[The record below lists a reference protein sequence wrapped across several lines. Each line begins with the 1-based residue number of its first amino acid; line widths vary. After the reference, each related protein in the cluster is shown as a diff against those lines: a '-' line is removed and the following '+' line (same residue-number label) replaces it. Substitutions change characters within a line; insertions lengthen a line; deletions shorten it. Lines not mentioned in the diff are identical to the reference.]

1 VINLYFRS
9 LTRLRLVNLKNSDK
23 IPYIPFSLS
32 IVVIKLLS
40 IIVTSGIFLSGCTT
54 FGAITNSQKTTEA
67 SLPGYSLQSVMSS
80 KPQGNVSLLLSFS
93 GGGSR
98 AAALAYGVLK
108 ELRDTQIQ
116 RNGHSYRL
124 LDEVD
129 VISSVSGGS
138 FTAAY
143 YGLHGDKTF
152 KKFEKV
158 FLRRD
163 ISTILLESLFNP
175 TLWFSTKG
183 RTDRT
188 IEFYETSVFK
198 HATYADLQKKNGP
211 LIVINA
217 SDLGNG
223 IRFSFT
229 QEYFDLLCSNI
240 NDFPIANAVAASS
253 SVPFIF
259 DPVIIENYQNCKN
272 KQNAMLLNSKQ
283 TSHSSQEVKATQQ
296 DLHKYLKTD
305 KNLKYIHL
313 VDGGITDNLGLRAI
327 YEVMEL
333 SGGAQ
338 QILKKLNRKP
348 VSHFAVIA
356 VNAST
361 HSSPDIGKTNQVPS
375 IESTIN
381 AVSDIQLH
389 RYNAATIELFQ
400 KGMQRWSQELSTPEK
415 KVTDYFIEVGFS
427 GIKEPLRSDFFN
439 AITSSFTL
447 TKDEVDKLIEAGRM
461 LLRNHPAYKT
471 LVHNLNNSVD

>member
-1 VINLYFRS
+1 MFKFLITV
-9 LTRLRLVNLKNSDK
+9 LTS
-23 IPYIPFSLS
+23 S
-32 IVVIKLLS
+32 
-40 IIVTSGIFLSGCTT
+40 IFLSGCST
-54 FGAITNSQKTTEA
+54 FGAINNSKKLTEP

-108 ELRDTQIQ
+108 ELRDTHIQ
-116 RNGHSYRL
+116 HHGQSYRL

-163 ISTILLESLFNP
+163 VSTILLENLFNP

-198 HATYADLQKKNGP
+198 EATFADLQKKNGP

-240 NDFPIANAVAASS
+240 NDFSIASAVAASS

-259 DPVIIENYQNCKN
+259 DPVIIENYQDCQN
-272 KQNAMLLNSKQ
+272 KQKGMLLDTKQ
-283 TSHSSQEVKATQQ
+283 TLHSSQQIKAIQQ
-296 DLHKYLKTD
+296 DLHKYLQTD
-305 KNLKYIHL
+305 QNLKYIHL

-327 YEVMEL
+327 YEAMEL

-338 QILKKLNRKP
+338 QILKKFKQKP
-348 VSHFAVIA
+348 VEHFAVIA

-361 HSSPDIGKTNQVPS
+361 HSSSDIGKTNQVPS
-375 IESTIN
+375 IRSTIN

-389 RYNAATIELFQ
+389 RYNVATIEMFQ

-415 KVTDYFIEVGFS
+415 KVKDYFIEVGFD
-427 GIKEPLRSDFFN
+427 GIKEPLRNDFFN
-439 AITSSFTL
+439 AITGSFTL
-447 TKDEVDKLIEAGRM
+447 TEEEVDKLIEAGRT
-461 LLRNHPAYKT
+461 LLRNHPVYKT
-471 LVHNLNNSVD
+471 LVHNLNSPVD

>member
-1 VINLYFRS
+1 VFKFLITV
-9 LTRLRLVNLKNSDK
+9 LTS
-23 IPYIPFSLS
+23 S
-32 IVVIKLLS
+32 
-40 IIVTSGIFLSGCTT
+40 IFLSGCST
-54 FGAITNSQKTTEA
+54 FGAINNSKKLTEP

-108 ELRDTQIQ
+108 ELRDTHIQ
-116 RNGHSYRL
+116 HHGQSYRL

-163 ISTILLESLFNP
+163 VSTILLENLFNP

-198 HATYADLQKKNGP
+198 EATFADLQKKNGP

-240 NDFPIANAVAASS
+240 NDFSIASAVAASS

-259 DPVIIENYQNCKN
+259 DPVIIENYQDCQN
-272 KQNAMLLNSKQ
+272 KQKGMLLDTKQ
-283 TSHSSQEVKATQQ
+283 TLHSSQQIKAIQQ
-296 DLHKYLKTD
+296 DLHKYLQTD
-305 KNLKYIHL
+305 QNLKYIHL

-327 YEVMEL
+327 YEAMEL

-338 QILKKLNRKP
+338 QILKKFKQKP
-348 VSHFAVIA
+348 VEHFAVIA

-361 HSSPDIGKTNQVPS
+361 HSSSDIGKTNQVPS
-375 IESTIN
+375 IRSTIN

-389 RYNAATIELFQ
+389 RYNVATIEMFQ

-415 KVTDYFIEVGFS
+415 KVKDYFIEVGFD
-427 GIKEPLRSDFFN
+427 GIKEPLRNDFFN
-439 AITSSFTL
+439 AITGSFTL
-447 TKDEVDKLIEAGRM
+447 TEEEVDKLIEAGRT
-461 LLRNHPAYKT
+461 LLRNHPVYKT
-471 LVHNLNNSVD
+471 LVHNLNSPVD

>member
-1 VINLYFRS
+1 MF
-9 LTRLRLVNLKNSDK
+9 
-23 IPYIPFSLS
+23 
-32 IVVIKLLS
+32 KLL
-40 IIVTSGIFLSGCTT
+40 ITILTSSIFLSGCST
-54 FGAITNSQKTTEA
+54 FGAINNSKKPTEPTL
-67 SLPGYSLQSVMSS
+67 SGYSIQSVISS
-80 KPQGNVSLLLSFS
+80 KPQGNVTLLLSFS

-108 ELRDTQIQ
+108 ELRDTHIQ

-158 FLRRD
+158 FLRQD
-163 ISTILLESLFNP
+163 ISTILIDDLFDP

-188 IEFYETSVFK
+188 IEFYQTSVFK
-198 HATYADLQKKNGP
+198 NATFADLQKNNGP

-240 NDFPIANAVAASS
+240 NDFPIASAVAASS
-253 SVPFIF
+253 SVPFLF
-259 DPVIIENYQNCKN
+259 DPVIVENYQDCNN
-272 KQNAMLLNSKQ
+272 KQNGMLLDSKQ
-283 TSHSSQEVKATQQ
+283 TLHSSQEVKAIQQ
-296 DLHKYLKTD
+296 DLHKYLQTGE
-305 KNLKYIHL
+305 NLKYIHL

-338 QILKKLNRKP
+338 QILKKFNRKP

-361 HSSPDIGKTNQVPS
+361 HSSQDIGKTNQVPS
-375 IESTIN
+375 IKSTIN
-381 AVSDIQLH
+381 AVSEIQLH
-389 RYNAATIELFQ
+389 RYNATTIELFQ
-400 KGMQRWSQELSTPEK
+400 KGMLRWSQELSTPEK
-415 KVTDYFIEVGFS
+415 KVTDYFIEVGFD
-427 GIKEPLRSDFFN
+427 GIKEPVQSNFFN

-447 TKDEVDKLIEAGRM
+447 TEEEVDKLIEAGRT
-461 LLRNHPAYKT
+461 LLRNHPVYKT
-471 LVHNLNNSVD
+471 LVHNLNSPVD

>member
-1 VINLYFRS
+1 M
-9 LTRLRLVNLKNSDK
+9 
-23 IPYIPFSLS
+23 
-32 IVVIKLLS
+32 IKLL
-40 IIVTSGIFLSGCTT
+40 ITILTSSIFLSGCST
-54 FGAITNSQKTTEA
+54 FGAINNSEKTTE
-67 SLPGYSLQSVMSS
+67 STLPGYSIQSVISS
-80 KPQGNVSLLLSFS
+80 KSQGNVSLLLSFS

-116 RNGHSYRL
+116 HNGQTYRL

-152 KKFEKV
+152 KEFENV
-158 FLRRD
+158 FLRQD
-163 ISTILLESLFNP
+163 ISTILIDDLFDP

-183 RTDRT
+183 RTDRA
-188 IEFYETSVFK
+188 IAFYDTSVFK
-198 HATYADLQKKNGP
+198 HATYSDLQKKNGP

-240 NDFPIANAVAASS
+240 NDFPIASAVAASS
-253 SVPFIF
+253 SVPLFF
-259 DPVIIENYQNCKN
+259 DPVIIENYQPC
-272 KQNAMLLNSKQ
+272 QNNQNGMLMDSKETLHSKQ
-283 TSHSSQEVKATQQ
+283 VVKEIRE
-296 DLHKYLKTD
+296 DLQKYLKTD
-305 KNLKYIHL
+305 KNSKYIHL

-333 SGGAQ
+333 SGGAK
-338 QILKKLNRKP
+338 QILKKFNQKP
-348 VSHFAVIA
+348 VGHFAVIA

-361 HSSPDIGKTNQVPS
+361 HSSQDIGKTNQVPS
-375 IESTIN
+375 IKSTIN
-381 AVSDIQLH
+381 AVSDIQLQ

-400 KGMQRWSQELSTPEK
+400 KGLQRWSQELSTPEK
-415 KVTDYFIEVGFS
+415 KVTDYFIEVGFD
-427 GIKEPLRSDFFN
+427 GIKEPLQSDFFN

-447 TKDEVDKLIEAGRM
+447 TKEEVDKLIEAGRT
-461 LLRNHPAYKT
+461 LLRNHPVYKA
-471 LVHNLNNSVD
+471 LVHDLNRPVDKSESIEPDTNDFKSLIKGWFRF